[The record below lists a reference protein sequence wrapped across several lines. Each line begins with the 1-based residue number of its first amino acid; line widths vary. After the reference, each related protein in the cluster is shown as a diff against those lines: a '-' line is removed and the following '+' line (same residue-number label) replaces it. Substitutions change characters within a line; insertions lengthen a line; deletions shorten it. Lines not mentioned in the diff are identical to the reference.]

1 MMKTIVSML
10 SVVLVVSVLARVA
23 IAGQGYTFTTIDVP
37 VAITVSVEDINDR
50 QEMVGYY
57 EEASESHAFL
67 LDKHGTFTTLDFP
80 GVARTVAFGNNQAG
94 QIVGMFQ
101 GPEGRSHG
109 LFYDHIMLMVPDP
122 PDTQPHTWAT
132 DINDSLQMV
141 GVVHTLTG
149 RHGFLYADSEFT
161 PIDVPFPGASD
172 TQMEGLNNLGA
183 MVGHYVTPTGPR
195 AGFLRQPDGTFLSI
209 QVPFPGAFDTRVNA
223 VNDQGVIVGEYTDQ
237 TGTHGFVYDQGT
249 YTTIGVPGSVGTRI
263 TGINSHGWLVGTFIE
278 APNITRGFVAK

>member
-1 MMKTIVSML
+1 MPLYGPSGGESRGVDAFVLVKVTHVMTAEGCMMKTIVSML

-37 VAITVSVEDINDR
+37 GAITVSVEDINDR

-67 LDKHGTFTTLDFP
+67 LDKYGTFTTLDFP

-109 LFYDHIMLMVPDP
+109 LFYDHILLMVPDP

-161 PIDVPFPGASD
+161 PIDVPFPGA
-172 TQMEGLNNLGA
+172 
-183 MVGHYVTPTGPR
+183 
-195 AGFLRQPDGTFLSI
+195 
-209 QVPFPGAFDTRVNA
+209 FDTRVNA

-249 YTTIGVPGSVGTRI
+249 YTTIGVPGSMATRI
-263 TGINSHGWLVGTFIE
+263 TGINSHRWLVGAFIE